1 MIEGDAETT
10 RAFNI
15 QIKWLIENENEK
27 EKAEYLKEQFQI
39 DSKKDGRVYNFWQ
52 EKMRAKKLKE
62 TKKGASID
70 ADNRILTV
78 RNDTGSN
85 TLNVRNDNA
94 TNSSSDQNNRTR
106 KNEKSC
112 EGNLKRKSEDDE
124 PYYEGL
130 TLLFDGSNEDTLVES
145 IDEKI
150 LEQENV
156 LLKASGDSVL
166 KSQLKNMDP
175 RIVEAFCAYQET
187 IPKSRKM
194 LTNDDGRR
202 AKNVYNVTI
211 ISWDISSDKIKNTW
225 GEIEALPT
233 KYARNEKETHLKEHG

>member
-1 MIEGDAETT
+1 
-10 RAFNI
+10 
-15 QIKWLIENENEK
+15 
-27 EKAEYLKEQFQI
+27 
-39 DSKKDGRVYNFWQ
+39 
-52 EKMRAKKLKE
+52 MRAKKLKE

-78 RNDTGSN
+78 RNDTESN

-112 EGNLKRKSEDDE
+112 EGNMKRKREDDE
-124 PYYEGL
+124 PDYEGL
-130 TLLFDGSNEDTLVES
+130 TLLFDESNEDTLVES

-187 IPKSRKM
+187 IPKSRKI
-194 LTNDDGRR
+194 LTPAYWGVLDLTGESLFDCKQITEDDIMQLLQDFTD
-202 AKNVYNVTI
+202 KLTWKMMPTEQNICEYFDSNCEQKTDNNF
-211 ISWDISSDKIKNTW
+211 DIRK
-225 GEIEALPT
+225 
-233 KYARNEKETHLKEHG
+233 